1 MHKLWVLYLA
11 FWGFAKWNVLVR
23 VVPFSYWRKR
33 LLMRC
38 LPYATSTRKST
49 FAAKLSAQVI
59 VDLSEK
65 VARHH
70 PMHTN
75 CLRRCMVQYELLDR
89 YGYPVQLHIGVRFT
103 PEKKLQ
109 AHSWLL
115 CEGLLIN
122 DAPEIVSTYTEI
134 EDVRTFF
141 AGKGVEVMEK

>member
-23 VVPFSYWRKR
+23 VVPFAYWRKR
-33 LLMRC
+33 LLTRC
-38 LPYATSTRKST
+38 LPYAIPTAKPAFT
-49 FAAKLSAQVI
+49 AKLSAQAI

-70 PMHTN
+70 PMHVN
-75 CLRRCMVQYELLDR
+75 CLRRCMVQYELLSR

-122 DAPEIVSTYTEI
+122 DAPEIVNTYTQI
-134 EDVRTFF
+134 ADVGKFF
-141 AGKGVEVMEK
+141 ARNIVEIM